1 MTKSN
6 YIICIMILLTSL
18 PCLSLQAQTDKE
30 KPTAQP
36 SIMVIPFARADQSLR
51 SVYEKSDIVRIAIT
65 KVKEGFDQRTVNTI
79 DFRAKLKQAGNNE
92 ILQEEQAGDLKDAVI
107 ANSGADVY
115 VEVDANVHKTSTGNS
130 VSVILTA
137 YDAYSGESLAN
148 KVSNSP
154 KMYTDNMEKLT
165 EKAIEFE
172 IDNLLNTIQEKFTDM
187 INNGRSVNIQIG
199 VAENSDLRLDAED
212 PETYEL
218 LSDKIESWVESNS
231 LKSQY
236 RLQGVTP
243 NRMTFDLV
251 KVPIKDE
258 NGNNYRVAKLA
269 QAFRGFMREN
279 KIACQQVIQ
288 GNNLVFT
295 LSKI

>member
-1 MTKSN
+1 MTKSH
-6 YIICIMILLTSL
+6 YIFSILILLSSL
-18 PCLSLQAQTDKE
+18 PCLSLQAQADKE

-36 SIMVIPFARADQSLR
+36 SIMVIPFAKADQSIR
-51 SVYEKSDIVRIAIT
+51 SVYDKSDNIRIAIT
-65 KVKEGFDQRTVNTI
+65 KVKEAFDQRGVNTI

-115 VEVDANVHKTSTGNS
+115 IEVDANMYKTSTGNS

-165 EKAIEFE
+165 EKAIEME
-172 IDNLLNTIQEKFTDM
+172 ADNLLNTIQEKFTDM
-187 INNGRSVNIQIG
+187 INNGRSVSIQIG
-199 VAENSDLRLDAED
+199 VAEDSDLRLDAED

-218 LSDKIESWVESNS
+218 LSDKIESWIELNAF
-231 LKSQY
+231 KSQY

-251 KVPIKDE
+251 KVPLKDN

-269 QAFRGFMREN
+269 QSFRGFLREH
-279 KIACQQVIQ
+279 KIACQQIIQ

-295 LSKI
+295 LSRI